1 MRDIQTPPTY
11 TRNPRSGADAL
22 RVRTIMSKLSQ
33 YSCMVPLRTAVE
45 KHNSSAPS
53 MDIITGRANADQRVL
68 PVDHV
73 TQLVDMQMRRNCVR
87 EFGLLCT
94 QFHARTFVFLYVH
107 RLGTKSLLRPVP
119 TQPILTLP
127 VDDKTHWTM
136 SYPHLSAGPHRQRN
150 VMKNIATN
158 SEFHL
163 MTLRWNEQTH
173 HSQ

>member
-1 MRDIQTPPTY
+1 MRDIQTPPAHAK
-11 TRNPRSGADAL
+11 NPRSGADAL
-22 RVRTIMSKLSQ
+22 RVRRIISKVNL
-33 YSCMVPLRTAVE
+33 YSCTETLRTAVE
-45 KHNSSAPS
+45 KNNSPAPS
-53 MDIITGRANADQRVL
+53 MDITTGRANADQKVL
-68 PVDHV
+68 PVDQV
-73 TQLVDMQMRRNCVR
+73 TQLVDMQMRRNCIK
-87 EFGLLCT
+87 EFSLLCT
-94 QFHARTFVFLYVH
+94 QFHARTTVLFYVH
-107 RLGTKSLLRPVP
+107 RLAHKSLLRPVP

-163 MTLRWNEQTH
+163 KTLKWNDQAN

>member
-1 MRDIQTPPTY
+1 MRDILTPPTY

-73 TQLVDMQMRRNCVR
+73 TQLVAMQTRRNGVR
-87 EFGLLCT
+87 KFGLLCP
-94 QFHARTFVFLYVH
+94 QCHARTFVVLYVH

-119 TQPILTLP
+119 TQPTLALP
-127 VDDKTHWTM
+127 VDDKNTLDAVLFTPSCWT
-136 SYPHLSAGPHRQRN
+136 SYTKECHEH
-150 VMKNIATN
+150 IATN
-158 SEFHL
+158 MEFHL
-163 MTLRWNEQTH
+163 MKLR
-173 HSQ
+173 